1 MPAIHYAGEALGVRQ
16 LAASIAKITYNEPNG
31 TAYFRAPRASPLYRN
46 LS

>member
-16 LAASIAKITYNEPNG
+16 LAASIAKITYNEPKG
-31 TAYFRAPRASPLYRN
+31 TFRAPRASPLYRN